1 MRSISKCQDLEN
13 EYCGYCGFGVVGAM
27 SLGINDVPLATDF
40 DFSRKG
46 IYCLIFENN
55 ECALQVG
62 KKGEFSFKRGYHIY
76 VGSALGPGGLK
87 RMQRHIR
94 LSRDKDKNPKWHVD
108 YLHFCPAF
116 HLVSVVCA
124 ATPERLECMLAG
136 SFGGPCAPGFGCTD
150 CACESHLFFRAES
163 PLSEVLKAFEGLGL
177 LPFVLEF

>member
-1 MRSISKCQDLEN
+1 
-13 EYCGYCGFGVVGAM
+13 M